1 MKKKKGI
8 ILAMFCTVMLAI
20 AFALMPIDAIAE
32 TTYLAPGYQAED
44 FLTLPF
50 LTAAIAFD
58 SDDNLYTSDL
68 LEDQDSGTINIL
80 KLEEPEYIYSL
91 LYQSYHT
98 GSFGLNGLAF
108 DDYGTLF
115 ASEHC
120 WPEDSGLIRN
130 LDTGEIVEF
139 EFFRPTGITATGFR
153 TIYFPGRKWSDTN
166 FGNIYKIDPF
176 PGDEEIV
183 REGVVGTAIAIDDSG
198 NFFVGSRSL
207 DNSIYTR
214 NPCTGELLR
223 IASFTQY
230 VEELAFCSEGNLYV
244 LEEADEISSSIIKLI
259 PPHVVID
266 DCDTGIVEWVL
277 DDEDTTITDK
287 VYDCAD
293 TARNHGKFVSCVAK
307 LTNKLRK
314 AGIITGKEKGAIQ
327 RCAAQA
333 DLP

>member
-1 MKKKKGI
+1 MKKKKGT
-8 ILAMFCTVMLAI
+8 ILAMSCTMLLAI
-20 AFALMPIDAIAE
+20 AFALVPINLIAA

-50 LTAAIAFD
+50 STAAIAFD

-68 LEDQDSGTINIL
+68 LADWNFGTINIL
-80 KLEEPEYIYSL
+80 KLEEPEYINIL
-91 LYQSYHT
+91 LYQSYDT
-98 GSFGLNGLAF
+98 GSVGLNGLAF

-115 ASEHC
+115 ASEYC
-120 WPEDSGLIRN
+120 KPLDPGLIRN
-130 LDTGEIVEF
+130 LDTGETVEF
-139 EFFRPTGITATGFR
+139 ELFRPTGITATGFG
-153 TIYFPGRKWSDTN
+153 TVYFPGRKWSDTE

-198 NFFVGSRSL
+198 NFFVASRSP

-214 NPCTGELLR
+214 NPYTGDLLR
-223 IASFTQY
+223 IASFNQY
-230 VEELAFCSEGNLYV
+230 VEELEFCSEGNLYALGASGV
-244 LEEADEISSSIIKLI
+244 NTSSITKLI

-266 DCDTGIVEWVL
+266 GCDTGIVEWVL
-277 DDEDTTITDK
+277 DDGDTITDK
-287 VYDCAD
+287 IEDCAA

>member
-1 MKKKKGI
+1 MKKKKGT
-8 ILAMFCTVMLAI
+8 ILAMSCTLLLAI
-20 AFALMPIDAIAE
+20 AFALVPINSIAA

-50 LTAAIAFD
+50 ATAAIAFD

-68 LEDQDSGTINIL
+68 LEDWGSGTINIW
-80 KLEEPEYIYSL
+80 KFEEPEYINIL
-91 LYQSYHT
+91 PHQSYYT
-98 GSFGLNGLAF
+98 EAVGLNGLAF

-120 WPEDSGLIRN
+120 TPYDPGLIRN
-130 LDTGEIVEF
+130 LDTGETVEF
-139 EFFRPTGITATGFR
+139 ESFRPTGITAAGFG
-153 TIYFPGRKWSDTN
+153 TIYFPGRKWTDPD
-166 FGNIYKIDPF
+166 FGKIYKIDPF

-198 NFFVGSRSL
+198 NFFVGSRSP

-214 NPCTGELLR
+214 NPYTGVLLK
-223 IASFTQY
+223 IASFDQY
-230 VEELAFCSEGNLYV
+230 VEELAFCSEGNLYA
-244 LEEADEISSSIIKLI
+244 LEASGSYPSSIIKLI

-266 DCDTGIVEWVL
+266 GCDTGIVEWVL
-277 DDEDTTITDK
+277 DDGDTITDK
-287 VYDCAD
+287 IEDCAA

-314 AGIITGKEKGAIQ
+314 AGIIMGKEKGAIQ

>member
-1 MKKKKGI
+1 MKKKKGT

-20 AFALMPIDAIAE
+20 AFALVPMNAIAE

-44 FLTLPF
+44 FLALPF
-50 LTAAIAFD
+50 LAAAIAFD

-68 LEDQDSGTINIL
+68 LADWGKNTINIL
-80 KLEEPEYIYSL
+80 KLEEPEYNNIL
-91 LYQSYHT
+91 LYQSYDT
-98 GSFGLNGLAF
+98 ESVALNGLAF

-120 WPEDSGLIRN
+120 KPFDPGLIRN
-130 LDTGEIVEF
+130 LDTGETVEF
-139 EFFRPTGITATGFR
+139 ESFRPTGITATGFG
-153 TIYFPGRKWSDTN
+153 TIYFPGRKWSDED

-183 REGVVGTAIAIDDSG
+183 REGIVATAIAMDDFG
-198 NFFVGSRSL
+198 NFFIASRPP

-214 NPCTGELLR
+214 NPYTGEVLK
-223 IASFTQY
+223 IARFTQY
-230 VEELAFCSEGNLYV
+230 VEELEFCSEENLYA
-244 LEEADEISSSIIKLI
+244 LQASGENSSSIIKLT

-277 DDEDTTITDK
+277 DDGETIIDK
-287 VYDCAD
+287 IYDCAD